1 MKKIITLFFALIMLL
16 SLVACGSQGTT
27 QDTTLSS
34 ADVQAAE
41 LENLKDSANAL
52 GALYNEII
60 PIADANGWLQDD
72 TFSQEANA
80 TSAMVQVAG
89 EIYADP
95 SMLEGESAQDVID
108 GIDDMI
114 TEWDTNIRAKVSE
127 VYVVE

>member
-1 MKKIITLFFALIMLL
+1 MLL
-16 SLVACGSQGTT
+16 SLVACGSQGKT

-60 PIADANGWLQDD
+60 PIADANGWLQDE
-72 TFSQEANA
+72 TFSKDANA
-80 TSAMVQVAG
+80 TSAMVQVAS
-89 EIYADP
+89 EIVADP
-95 SMLEGESAQDVID
+95 TMLEGESAQDVID
-108 GIDDMI
+108 GIDEMA

-127 VYVVE
+127 VYVAQ

>member
-16 SLVACGSQGTT
+16 SLVACGSQGKT

-60 PIADANGWLQDD
+60 PIADANGWLQDE
-72 TFSQEANA
+72 TFSKDANA
-80 TSAMVQVAG
+80 TSAMVQVAS
-89 EIYADP
+89 EIVADP
-95 SMLEGESAQDVID
+95 TMLEGESAQDVID
-108 GIDDMI
+108 GIDEMA

-127 VYVVE
+127 VYVAQ